1 MRLLEMAAYR
11 TLDAWLHSPAAAEAR
26 ERAALA
32 GDRPAIEA
40 FGRRL
45 G

>member
-1 MRLLEMAAYR
+1 VLLR
-11 TLDAWLHSPAAAEAR
+11 SPAAAEAQ

-40 FGRRL
+40 FVKQL